1 MSEPRCALENNSDHE
16 SESSGEDYCTI
27 CEPLEV
33 SCESDS
39 CDSEREYP
47 NTRHMAR
54 NDYSEITD
62 LSPYFSRHV
71 KAMDIYTS
79 FDDVELYNYLLE
91 YGLIESFI
99 VLRADPYA
107 DIFVSYRSSLSVL
120 RLMVRDHYLESEP
133 LVFRQVWPEVDP
145 DYPFFRKCGRQPVIL
160 SSFLSVLYILD
171 ALLVNIASDGASDFG
186 CNEVWHFSNIPR
198 CILIVARLNLPVDN
212 EPRVQNTE
220 LLRRELPP
228 PDLRYNDFRSMGN
241 IFHYTPYQIEPPLNE
256 PNASIERVLLTL
268 QGEINELSGCFLAL
282 YTLVAATKFVF
293 VDKKNERAMNST
305 LLYMLSLLFYCVYNI
320 CVVFSN
326 PVPPPPPRQEVPS
339 SPESEQAETVQSDG
353 GSPDESTQSP
363 SVSEG
368 TVTSEPRPRVFQA
381 MRVPIMV
388 RDLPPR
394 SSDSSIKDGLYHKFK
409 KYGKVVEVK
418 VIGSGSSRYAI
429 VHFRREV
436 DAQAALENAMNEV
449 FFGKPLN
456 AVLASSEMD
465 VEDNEKR
472 PLARD
477 VDCYH
482 PKSSRT
488 LYVGNLDNRLREEDL
503 TKHFNQFGEILD
515 VDIKNRDTPAP
526 FCFIQ
531 FADIVSV
538 VNAILAMETDGII
551 GRNKV
556 KVGFGKPVPTTMVW
570 IDDLPTHVTEV
581 YLRRKLGFYGCVIDV
596 IIDAQMHQAVVVFD
610 DVDAAQKAV
619 QGMKGSK
626 IYEARIQVDFCSREM
641 YDLFIDR
648 MHKAGLLK
656 NSPCDSGLAESIG
669 SRSTAK
675 SNKRKATSELKHCTF
690 KRERERERDQ
700 SLISSDSML
709 SPGSSSDGRQTRA
722 NSECSSVGG
731 GSVKL
736 DTIFS
741 GDSIAGKDRR
751 AKVSRTQLESSKI
764 ILNDVQFDCST
775 ALIFCSSDWEQHQT
789 CITCRD
795 SSFTTCQHCFIIF
808 HYYHRRL

>member
-1 MSEPRCALENNSDHE
+1 LFRLHLVAPSFVCLLTMSEPRCALDKRSDSE
-16 SESSGEDYCTI
+16 SESSGDDFCTI
-27 CEPLEV
+27 CEPLEL

-47 NTRHMAR
+47 NTSHMAR
-54 NDYSEITD
+54 NDYAEITD

-79 FDDVELYNYLLE
+79 FEDVELYNYLLE

-107 DIFVSYRSSLSVL
+107 DVFVSYRSSLSVL

-145 DYPFFRKCGRQPVIL
+145 DYPFFRKCGRQPIIL
-160 SSFLSVLYILD
+160 R
-171 ALLVNIASDGASDFG
+171 NQ
-186 CNEVWHFSNIPR
+186 
-198 CILIVARLNLPVDN
+198 PVDN

-228 PDLRYNDFRSMGN
+228 PDLRNNDFRSMGN
-241 IFHYTPYQIEPPLNE
+241 VFVWHYVYYYYFVREIFHFTPYQIEPPLNE
-256 PNASIERVLLTL
+256 PNASVERVLLTL
-268 QGEINELSGCFLAL
+268 RGEINGLSGCFLAL

-293 VDKKNERAMNST
+293 VDKEGVLIEN
-305 LLYMLSLLFYCVYNI
+305 
-320 CVVFSN
+320 N
-326 PVPPPPPRQEVPS
+326 PVPPPPPRQEVQS

-690 KRERERERDQ
+690 KRERERERERERDQ

-736 DTIFS
+736 DTILS

-751 AKVSRTQLESSKI
+751 AKVSRTQLESSVCNFRK
-764 ILNDVQFDCST
+764 
-775 ALIFCSSDWEQHQT
+775 
-789 CITCRD
+789 
-795 SSFTTCQHCFIIF
+795 
-808 HYYHRRL
+808 

>member
-1 MSEPRCALENNSDHE
+1 MSEPRCALDKRSDSESESE
-16 SESSGEDYCTI
+16 SESSGDDFCTI
-27 CEPLEV
+27 CEPLEL

-79 FDDVELYNYLLE
+79 FEDVELYNYLLE

-107 DIFVSYRSSLSVL
+107 DVFVSYRSSLSVL

-145 DYPFFRKCGRQPVIL
+145 DYPFFRKCGRQPIIL
-160 SSFLSVLYILD
+160 R
-171 ALLVNIASDGASDFG
+171 N
-186 CNEVWHFSNIPR
+186 P
-198 CILIVARLNLPVDN
+198 PVDN

-228 PDLRYNDFRSMGN
+228 PDLRNNDFRSMGN
-241 IFHYTPYQIEPPLNE
+241 VFVWHYVYYYYFVREVHYFHYYH
-256 PNASIERVLLTL
+256 
-268 QGEINELSGCFLAL
+268 
-282 YTLVAATKFVF
+282 
-293 VDKKNERAMNST
+293 
-305 LLYMLSLLFYCVYNI
+305 
-320 CVVFSN
+320 N
-326 PVPPPPPRQEVPS
+326 PVPPPPPRQEVQS

-353 GSPDESTQSP
+353 GSPDERFVSVLWESFIDNIGTWFIFSTQSP

-690 KRERERERDQ
+690 KRERERERERDQ

-736 DTIFS
+736 DTILS

-751 AKVSRTQLESSKI
+751 AKVSRTQLESSVC
-764 ILNDVQFDCST
+764 NF
-775 ALIFCSSDWEQHQT
+775 
-789 CITCRD
+789 R
-795 SSFTTCQHCFIIF
+795 
-808 HYYHRRL
+808 

>member
-1 MSEPRCALENNSDHE
+1 LFRLHLVAPSFVCLLTMSEPRCALDKRSDSE
-16 SESSGEDYCTI
+16 SESSGDDFCTI
-27 CEPLEV
+27 CEPLEL

-47 NTRHMAR
+47 NTSHMAR
-54 NDYSEITD
+54 NDYAEITD

-79 FDDVELYNYLLE
+79 FEDVELYNYLLE

-107 DIFVSYRSSLSVL
+107 DVFVSYRSSLSVL

-145 DYPFFRKCGRQPVIL
+145 DYPFFRKCGRQPIIL
-160 SSFLSVLYILD
+160 
-171 ALLVNIASDGASDFG
+171 
-186 CNEVWHFSNIPR
+186 
-198 CILIVARLNLPVDN
+198 
-212 EPRVQNTE
+212 
-220 LLRRELPP
+220 
-228 PDLRYNDFRSMGN
+228 
-241 IFHYTPYQIEPPLNE
+241 
-256 PNASIERVLLTL
+256 
-268 QGEINELSGCFLAL
+268 
-282 YTLVAATKFVF
+282 
-293 VDKKNERAMNST
+293 
-305 LLYMLSLLFYCVYNI
+305 
-320 CVVFSN
+320 SN
-326 PVPPPPPRQEVPS
+326 PVPPPPPRQEVQS

-690 KRERERERDQ
+690 KRERERERERERDQ

-736 DTIFS
+736 DTILS

-751 AKVSRTQLESSKI
+751 AKVSRTQLESSVCNFRK
-764 ILNDVQFDCST
+764 
-775 ALIFCSSDWEQHQT
+775 
-789 CITCRD
+789 
-795 SSFTTCQHCFIIF
+795 
-808 HYYHRRL
+808 

>member
-1 MSEPRCALENNSDHE
+1 MSEPRCALDKRSDSE
-16 SESSGEDYCTI
+16 SESSGDDFCTI
-27 CEPLEV
+27 CEPLEL

-47 NTRHMAR
+47 NTSHMAR
-54 NDYSEITD
+54 NDYAEITD

-79 FDDVELYNYLLE
+79 FEDVELYNYLLE

-107 DIFVSYRSSLSVL
+107 DVFVSYRSSLSVL

-145 DYPFFRKCGRQPVIL
+145 DYPFFRKCGRQPIILRFIFFYQIEASVIWY
-160 SSFLSVLYILD
+160 FSVLNFPVLIADILD

-186 CNEVWHFSNIPR
+186 CNE
-198 CILIVARLNLPVDN
+198 
-212 EPRVQNTE
+212 
-220 LLRRELPP
+220 
-228 PDLRYNDFRSMGN
+228 
-241 IFHYTPYQIEPPLNE
+241 IFHFTPYQIEPPLNE
-256 PNASIERVLLTL
+256 PNASVERVLLTL
-268 QGEINELSGCFLAL
+268 RGEINGLSGCFLAL
-282 YTLVAATKFVF
+282 YTLVAATKSVF
-293 VDKKNERAMNST
+293 VDKEGVLIEN
-305 LLYMLSLLFYCVYNI
+305 
-320 CVVFSN
+320 N
-326 PVPPPPPRQEVPS
+326 PVPPPPPRQEVQS

-690 KRERERERDQ
+690 KRERERERERDQ

-736 DTIFS
+736 DTILS

-751 AKVSRTQLESSKI
+751 AKVSRTQLESSKV

-789 CITCRD
+789 CV
-795 SSFTTCQHCFIIF
+795 
-808 HYYHRRL
+808 

>member
-1 MSEPRCALENNSDHE
+1 MSERPSAVEENSDHE
-16 SESSGEDYCTI
+16 SDSSGEHYCTI
-27 CEPLEV
+27 CEPV
-33 SCESDS
+33 VVKCESDS
-39 CDSEREYP
+39 CNSESEYP

-62 LSPYFSRHV
+62 LAPYFSRHV
-71 KAMDIYTS
+71 KALDIYTA
-79 FDDVELYNYLLE
+79 FEDIELYNYLFE
-91 YGLIESFI
+91 FGLIESFI
-99 VLRADPYA
+99 VIRADPYA
-107 DIFVSYRSSLSVL
+107 DVFVSYRSSLSVL
-120 RLMVRDHYLESEP
+120 RLMVRDHYLASEP
-133 LVFRQVWPEVDP
+133 LIFRQVWPEVDP
-145 DYPFFRKCGRQPVIL
+145 DYPLFRKCGRQPVI
-160 SSFLSVLYILD
+160 V
-171 ALLVNIASDGASDFG
+171 
-186 CNEVWHFSNIPR
+186 SNP
-198 CILIVARLNLPVDN
+198 
-212 EPRVQNTE
+212 
-220 LLRRELPP
+220 LPP
-228 PDLRYNDFRSMGN
+228 P
-241 IFHYTPYQIEPPLNE
+241 PQ
-256 PNASIERVLLTL
+256 
-268 QGEINELSGCFLAL
+268 
-282 YTLVAATKFVF
+282 
-293 VDKKNERAMNST
+293 
-305 LLYMLSLLFYCVYNI
+305 
-320 CVVFSN
+320 
-326 PVPPPPPRQEVPS
+326 QEVAS

-353 GSPDESTQSP
+353 CSPDESTQSP
-363 SVSEG
+363 SVSES

-456 AVLASSEMD
+456 AILASSEMD

-656 NSPCDSGLAESIG
+656 NSPSDSGLAESIG

-675 SNKRKATSELKHCTF
+675 SNKRKSTGEVKHCSF
-690 KRERERERDQ
+690 KRERDQ
-700 SLISSDSML
+700 SLISNDSVL
-709 SPGSSSDGRQTRA
+709 SPSSSDGRQTRA
-722 NSECSSVGG
+722 NSECSSE
-731 GSVKL
+731 K
-736 DTIFS
+736 
-741 GDSIAGKDRR
+741 IAGRKS
-751 AKVSRTQLESSKI
+751 AELSLSPQY
-764 ILNDVQFDCST
+764 
-775 ALIFCSSDWEQHQT
+775 AIFENNPK
-789 CITCRD
+789 
-795 SSFTTCQHCFIIF
+795 
-808 HYYHRRL
+808 

>member
-1 MSEPRCALENNSDHE
+1 MHTDRSDKGHHCKSDTYCKVHCFLNGASCVGQTMSERPSAVEENSDHE
-16 SESSGEDYCTI
+16 SESSGEHYCTI
-27 CEPLEV
+27 CEPLIV
-33 SCESDS
+33 KCESDS
-39 CDSEREYP
+39 CNSDSEYP

-62 LSPYFSRHV
+62 LAPYFSRHV
-71 KAMDIYTS
+71 KALDIYTA
-79 FDDVELYNYLLE
+79 FEDIELYNYLFE
-91 YGLIESFI
+91 FGLIE
-99 VLRADPYA
+99 
-107 DIFVSYRSSLSVL
+107 SSLSVL
-120 RLMVRDHYLESEP
+120 RLMVRDHYLASEP
-133 LVFRQVWPEVDP
+133 LIFRQVWPEVDP
-145 DYPFFRKCGRQPVIL
+145 DYPLFRKSGRQPVI
-160 SSFLSVLYILD
+160 V
-171 ALLVNIASDGASDFG
+171 
-186 CNEVWHFSNIPR
+186 
-198 CILIVARLNLPVDN
+198 
-212 EPRVQNTE
+212 
-220 LLRRELPP
+220 
-228 PDLRYNDFRSMGN
+228 
-241 IFHYTPYQIEPPLNE
+241 
-256 PNASIERVLLTL
+256 
-268 QGEINELSGCFLAL
+268 
-282 YTLVAATKFVF
+282 
-293 VDKKNERAMNST
+293 
-305 LLYMLSLLFYCVYNI
+305 
-320 CVVFSN
+320 SN
-326 PVPPPPPRQEVPS
+326 PVPPPPQQEISS

-353 GSPDESTQSP
+353 CSPDESTQSP
-363 SVSEG
+363 SVSES

-418 VIGSGSSRYAI
+418 
-429 VHFRREV
+429 V

-656 NSPCDSGLAESIG
+656 NSPSDSGLAESIG

-675 SNKRKATSELKHCTF
+675 SNKRKSTTEVKHCSF
-690 KRERERERDQ
+690 KRERDQ
-700 SLISSDSML
+700 SLISNDSVL
-709 SPGSSSDGRQTRA
+709 SPSSSDGRQTRA

-731 GSVKL
+731 GGGGSVKL
-736 DTIFS
+736 ETIFS

-751 AKVSRTQLESSKI
+751 EKKI
-764 ILNDVQFDCST
+764 ILNNLQLEIIPVNLFKQVGIPNVYDLLFCRLQHASIYCICDNFLFLSRST
-775 ALIFCSSDWEQHQT
+775 
-789 CITCRD
+789 
-795 SSFTTCQHCFIIF
+795 
-808 HYYHRRL
+808 

>member
-1 MSEPRCALENNSDHE
+1 MRTDRSNKGHHCKSDIYCKVHCFLNGASCVGQTMSERPSAVEENSDHE
-16 SESSGEDYCTI
+16 SDSSGEHYCTI
-27 CEPLEV
+27 CEPV
-33 SCESDS
+33 VVKCESDS
-39 CDSEREYP
+39 CNSESEYP

-62 LSPYFSRHV
+62 LAPYFSRHV
-71 KAMDIYTS
+71 KALDIYTA
-79 FDDVELYNYLLE
+79 FEDIELYNYLFE
-91 YGLIESFI
+91 FGLIESFI
-99 VLRADPYA
+99 VIRADPYA
-107 DIFVSYRSSLSVL
+107 DVFVSYRSSLSVL
-120 RLMVRDHYLESEP
+120 RLMVRDHYLASEP
-133 LVFRQVWPEVDP
+133 LIFRQVWPEVDP
-145 DYPFFRKCGRQPVIL
+145 DYPLFRKCGRQPVI
-160 SSFLSVLYILD
+160 
-171 ALLVNIASDGASDFG
+171 
-186 CNEVWHFSNIPR
+186 
-198 CILIVARLNLPVDN
+198 
-212 EPRVQNTE
+212 
-220 LLRRELPP
+220 
-228 PDLRYNDFRSMGN
+228 
-241 IFHYTPYQIEPPLNE
+241 
-256 PNASIERVLLTL
+256 
-268 QGEINELSGCFLAL
+268 
-282 YTLVAATKFVF
+282 
-293 VDKKNERAMNST
+293 
-305 LLYMLSLLFYCVYNI
+305 
-320 CVVFSN
+320 
-326 PVPPPPPRQEVPS
+326 
-339 SPESEQAETVQSDG
+339 TVQSDG
-353 GSPDESTQSP
+353 CSPDESTQSP
-363 SVSEG
+363 SVSES

-456 AVLASSEMD
+456 AILASSEMD

-656 NSPCDSGLAESIG
+656 NSPSDSGLAESIG

-675 SNKRKATSELKHCTF
+675 SNKRKSTGEVKHCSF
-690 KRERERERDQ
+690 KRERDQ
-700 SLISSDSML
+700 SLISNDSVL
-709 SPGSSSDGRQTRA
+709 SPSSSDGRQTRA
-722 NSECSSVGG
+722 NSECSSVGGGGG

-751 AKVSRTQLESSKI
+751 EKVSRTQFESSKI
-764 ILNDVQFDCST
+764 ILNNVQLELVPVD
-775 ALIFCSSDWEQHQT
+775 LCSSEWEHQT
-789 CITCRD
+789 CMTCC
-795 SSFTTCQHCFIIF
+795 FVVCQHASIVFSSI
-808 HYYHRRL
+808 LLS

>member
-1 MSEPRCALENNSDHE
+1 MSEPRCALDKRSDSESESE
-16 SESSGEDYCTI
+16 SESSGDDFCTI
-27 CEPLEV
+27 CEPLEL

-79 FDDVELYNYLLE
+79 FEDVELYNYLLE

-107 DIFVSYRSSLSVL
+107 DVFVSYRSSLSVL

-145 DYPFFRKCGRQPVIL
+145 DYPFFRKCGRQPIIL
-160 SSFLSVLYILD
+160 R
-171 ALLVNIASDGASDFG
+171 NQ
-186 CNEVWHFSNIPR
+186 
-198 CILIVARLNLPVDN
+198 PVDN

-228 PDLRYNDFRSMGN
+228 PDLRMILAFFLSSE
-241 IFHYTPYQIEPPLNE
+241 IFHFTPYQIEPPLNE
-256 PNASIERVLLTL
+256 PNASVERVLLTL
-268 QGEINELSGCFLAL
+268 RGEINELSGCFLAL
-282 YTLVAATKFVF
+282 YTLVAAMKSVF

-320 CVVFSN
+320 CVVFST
-326 PVPPPPPRQEVPS
+326 PVPPPPPRQEVQS

-690 KRERERERDQ
+690 KRERERERERDQ

-736 DTIFS
+736 DTILS

-751 AKVSRTQLESSKI
+751 AKVSRTQLESSVC
-764 ILNDVQFDCST
+764 NF
-775 ALIFCSSDWEQHQT
+775 
-789 CITCRD
+789 R
-795 SSFTTCQHCFIIF
+795 
-808 HYYHRRL
+808 

>member
-1 MSEPRCALENNSDHE
+1 LFGDTMSEPRCALENNSDHE

-160 SSFLSVLYILD
+160 R
-171 ALLVNIASDGASDFG
+171 NQ
-186 CNEVWHFSNIPR
+186 
-198 CILIVARLNLPVDN
+198 PVDN

-241 IFHYTPYQIEPPLNE
+241 VFVWHYVYYHYYYFVRNDTCVFCYLRFHFAPCQIEPPLNE
-256 PNASIERVLLTL
+256 PNASVERVLLTL
-268 QGEINELSGCFLAL
+268 
-282 YTLVAATKFVF
+282 
-293 VDKKNERAMNST
+293 RA
-305 LLYMLSLLFYCVYNI
+305 
-320 CVVFSN
+320 
-326 PVPPPPPRQEVPS
+326 PPPPPRQEVPS

-656 NSPCDSGLAESIG
+656 NSPSDSGLAESIG

-700 SLISSDSML
+700 SLISNDSML

-741 GDSIAGKDRR
+741 GDSIAGKNRR
-751 AKVSRTQLESSKI
+751 AKVSRTQLESSVCNFRK
-764 ILNDVQFDCST
+764 
-775 ALIFCSSDWEQHQT
+775 
-789 CITCRD
+789 
-795 SSFTTCQHCFIIF
+795 
-808 HYYHRRL
+808 

>member
-1 MSEPRCALENNSDHE
+1 MSERPSAVEENSDHE
-16 SESSGEDYCTI
+16 SDSSGEHYCTI
-27 CEPLEV
+27 CEPV
-33 SCESDS
+33 VVKCESDS
-39 CDSEREYP
+39 CNSESEYP

-62 LSPYFSRHV
+62 LAPYFSRHV
-71 KAMDIYTS
+71 KALDIYTA
-79 FDDVELYNYLLE
+79 FEDIELYNYLFE
-91 YGLIESFI
+91 FGLIESFI
-99 VLRADPYA
+99 VIRADPYA
-107 DIFVSYRSSLSVL
+107 DVFVSYRSSLSVL
-120 RLMVRDHYLESEP
+120 RLMVRDHYLASEP
-133 LVFRQVWPEVDP
+133 LIFRQVWPEVDP
-145 DYPFFRKCGRQPVIL
+145 DYPLFRKCGRQPVI
-160 SSFLSVLYILD
+160 VR
-171 ALLVNIASDGASDFG
+171 NQ
-186 CNEVWHFSNIPR
+186 
-198 CILIVARLNLPVDN
+198 PV
-212 EPRVQNTE
+212 EEEHRVPNTE
-220 LLRRELPP
+220 LQRSELPP
-228 PDLRYNDFRSMGN
+228 PDLRYTDLRSLGTVN
-241 IFHYTPYQIEPPLNE
+241 PL
-256 PNASIERVLLTL
+256 
-268 QGEINELSGCFLAL
+268 
-282 YTLVAATKFVF
+282 
-293 VDKKNERAMNST
+293 
-305 LLYMLSLLFYCVYNI
+305 
-320 CVVFSN
+320 
-326 PVPPPPPRQEVPS
+326 PPPPQQEVAS

-353 GSPDESTQSP
+353 CSPDESTQSP
-363 SVSEG
+363 SVSES

-456 AVLASSEMD
+456 AILASSEMD

-656 NSPCDSGLAESIG
+656 NSPSDSGLAESIG

-675 SNKRKATSELKHCTF
+675 SNKRKSTGEVKHCSF
-690 KRERERERDQ
+690 KRERDQ
-700 SLISSDSML
+700 SLISNDSVL
-709 SPGSSSDGRQTRA
+709 SPSSSDGRQTRA
-722 NSECSSVGG
+722 NSECSSE
-731 GSVKL
+731 K
-736 DTIFS
+736 
-741 GDSIAGKDRR
+741 IAGRKS
-751 AKVSRTQLESSKI
+751 AELSLSPQY
-764 ILNDVQFDCST
+764 
-775 ALIFCSSDWEQHQT
+775 AIFENNPK
-789 CITCRD
+789 
-795 SSFTTCQHCFIIF
+795 
-808 HYYHRRL
+808 

>member
-1 MSEPRCALENNSDHE
+1 LFRLHLVAPSFVCLLTMSEPRCALDKRSDSE
-16 SESSGEDYCTI
+16 SESSGDDFCTI
-27 CEPLEV
+27 CEPLEL

-47 NTRHMAR
+47 NTSHMAR
-54 NDYSEITD
+54 NDYAEITD

-79 FDDVELYNYLLE
+79 FEDVELYNYLLE

-107 DIFVSYRSSLSVL
+107 DVFVSYRSSLSVL

-145 DYPFFRKCGRQPVIL
+145 DYPFFRKCGRQPIIL
-160 SSFLSVLYILD
+160 R
-171 ALLVNIASDGASDFG
+171 NQ
-186 CNEVWHFSNIPR
+186 
-198 CILIVARLNLPVDN
+198 PVDN

-228 PDLRYNDFRSMGN
+228 PDLRNNDFRSMGN
-241 IFHYTPYQIEPPLNE
+241 VFVWHYVYYYYFVREVHYFHYYH
-256 PNASIERVLLTL
+256 
-268 QGEINELSGCFLAL
+268 
-282 YTLVAATKFVF
+282 
-293 VDKKNERAMNST
+293 
-305 LLYMLSLLFYCVYNI
+305 
-320 CVVFSN
+320 N
-326 PVPPPPPRQEVPS
+326 PVPPPPPRQEVQS

-690 KRERERERDQ
+690 KRERERERERERDQ

-736 DTIFS
+736 DTILS

-751 AKVSRTQLESSKI
+751 AKVSRTQLESSVCNFRK
-764 ILNDVQFDCST
+764 
-775 ALIFCSSDWEQHQT
+775 
-789 CITCRD
+789 
-795 SSFTTCQHCFIIF
+795 
-808 HYYHRRL
+808 

>member
-1 MSEPRCALENNSDHE
+1 LFGDTMSEPRCALENNSDHE

-160 SSFLSVLYILD
+160 R
-171 ALLVNIASDGASDFG
+171 NQ
-186 CNEVWHFSNIPR
+186 
-198 CILIVARLNLPVDN
+198 PVDN

-241 IFHYTPYQIEPPLNE
+241 VFVWHYVYYHYYYFVRNDTCVFCYLRFHFAPCQIEPPLNE
-256 PNASIERVLLTL
+256 PNASVERVLLTL
-268 QGEINELSGCFLAL
+268 RGEINERSGCFLAL
-282 YTLVAATKFVF
+282 HTLVATTKSVF
-293 VDKKNERAMNST
+293 VDKT
-305 LLYMLSLLFYCVYNI
+305 
-320 CVVFSN
+320 
-326 PVPPPPPRQEVPS
+326 PPPPPRQEVPS

-656 NSPCDSGLAESIG
+656 NSPSDSGLAESIG

-700 SLISSDSML
+700 SLISNDSML

-741 GDSIAGKDRR
+741 GDSIAGKNRR
-751 AKVSRTQLESSKI
+751 AKVSRTQLESSVCNFRK
-764 ILNDVQFDCST
+764 
-775 ALIFCSSDWEQHQT
+775 
-789 CITCRD
+789 
-795 SSFTTCQHCFIIF
+795 
-808 HYYHRRL
+808 

>member
-1 MSEPRCALENNSDHE
+1 LFRLHLVAPSFVCLLTMSEPRCALDKRSDSE
-16 SESSGEDYCTI
+16 SESSGDDFCTI
-27 CEPLEV
+27 CEPLEL

-47 NTRHMAR
+47 NTSHMAR
-54 NDYSEITD
+54 NDYAEITD

-79 FDDVELYNYLLE
+79 FEDVELYNYLLE

-107 DIFVSYRSSLSVL
+107 DVFVSYRSSLSVL

-145 DYPFFRKCGRQPVIL
+145 DYPFFRKCGRQPIILRFIFFYQIEASVIWY
-160 SSFLSVLYILD
+160 FSVLNFPVLIADILD
-171 ALLVNIASDGASDFG
+171 ALLVNIASDRASDFG

-198 CILIVARLNLPVDN
+198 CILIVARLNQPVDN

-228 PDLRYNDFRSMGN
+228 PDLRNNDFRSMGN
-241 IFHYTPYQIEPPLNE
+241 IFHFTPYQIEPPLNE
-256 PNASIERVLLTL
+256 PNASVERVLLTL
-268 QGEINELSGCFLAL
+268 RGEINGLSGCFLAL

-293 VDKKNERAMNST
+293 VDKEGVLIEN
-305 LLYMLSLLFYCVYNI
+305 
-320 CVVFSN
+320 N
-326 PVPPPPPRQEVPS
+326 PVPPPPPRQEVQS

-690 KRERERERDQ
+690 KRERERERERERDQ

-736 DTIFS
+736 DTILS

-751 AKVSRTQLESSKI
+751 AKVSRTQLESSVCNFRK
-764 ILNDVQFDCST
+764 
-775 ALIFCSSDWEQHQT
+775 
-789 CITCRD
+789 
-795 SSFTTCQHCFIIF
+795 
-808 HYYHRRL
+808 

>member
-1 MSEPRCALENNSDHE
+1 MSERPSAVEENSDHE
-16 SESSGEDYCTI
+16 SDSSGEHYCTI
-27 CEPLEV
+27 CEPV
-33 SCESDS
+33 VVKCESDS
-39 CDSEREYP
+39 CNSESEYP

-62 LSPYFSRHV
+62 LAPYFSRHV
-71 KAMDIYTS
+71 KALDIYTA
-79 FDDVELYNYLLE
+79 FEDIELYNYLFE
-91 YGLIESFI
+91 FGLIESFI
-99 VLRADPYA
+99 VIRADPYA
-107 DIFVSYRSSLSVL
+107 DVFVSYRSSLSVL
-120 RLMVRDHYLESEP
+120 RLMVRDHYLASEP
-133 LVFRQVWPEVDP
+133 LIFRQVWPEVDP
-145 DYPFFRKCGRQPVIL
+145 DYPLFRKCGLLIADL
-160 SSFLSVLYILD
+160 LD

-198 CILIVARLNLPVDN
+198 CILIVARLNQPV
-212 EPRVQNTE
+212 EEEHRVPNTE
-220 LLRRELPP
+220 LQRSELPP
-228 PDLRYNDFRSMGN
+228 PDLRYTDLRSLGTVN
-241 IFHYTPYQIEPPLNE
+241 PL
-256 PNASIERVLLTL
+256 
-268 QGEINELSGCFLAL
+268 
-282 YTLVAATKFVF
+282 
-293 VDKKNERAMNST
+293 
-305 LLYMLSLLFYCVYNI
+305 
-320 CVVFSN
+320 
-326 PVPPPPPRQEVPS
+326 PPPPQQEVAS

-353 GSPDESTQSP
+353 CSPDESTQSP
-363 SVSEG
+363 SVSES

-456 AVLASSEMD
+456 AILASSEMD

-656 NSPCDSGLAESIG
+656 NSPSDSGLAESIG

-675 SNKRKATSELKHCTF
+675 SNKRKSTGEVKHCSF
-690 KRERERERDQ
+690 KRERDQ
-700 SLISSDSML
+700 SLISNDSVL
-709 SPGSSSDGRQTRA
+709 SPSSSDGRQTRA
-722 NSECSSVGG
+722 NSECSSE
-731 GSVKL
+731 K
-736 DTIFS
+736 
-741 GDSIAGKDRR
+741 IAGRKS
-751 AKVSRTQLESSKI
+751 AELSLSPQY
-764 ILNDVQFDCST
+764 
-775 ALIFCSSDWEQHQT
+775 AIFENNPK
-789 CITCRD
+789 
-795 SSFTTCQHCFIIF
+795 
-808 HYYHRRL
+808 

>member
-1 MSEPRCALENNSDHE
+1 MHTDRSDKGHHCKSDTYCKVHCFLNGAGCVGQTMSERPSAVEENSDHE
-16 SESSGEDYCTI
+16 SESSGEHYCTI
-27 CEPLEV
+27 CEPV
-33 SCESDS
+33 IVKCESDS
-39 CDSEREYP
+39 CNSDSEFP

-62 LSPYFSRHV
+62 LAPYFSRHV
-71 KAMDIYTS
+71 KALDIYTA
-79 FDDVELYNYLLE
+79 FEDIELYNYLFE
-91 YGLIESFI
+91 FGLIESFI
-99 VLRADPYA
+99 VIRADPYA
-107 DIFVSYRSSLSVL
+107 DVFVSFRSSLSVL
-120 RLMVRDHYLESEP
+120 RLMVRDHYLASEP
-133 LVFRQVWPEVDP
+133 LIFRQVWPEVDP
-145 DYPFFRKCGRQPVIL
+145 DYPLFRKSGRQPNL
-160 SSFLSVLYILD
+160 FFSSVLIFAFEKSFVPIFWMLSWSTLLLTERAISD
-171 ALLVNIASDGASDFG
+171 AMKNQ
-186 CNEVWHFSNIPR
+186 
-198 CILIVARLNLPVDN
+198 PV
-212 EPRVQNTE
+212 EEEHRVPNTE
-220 LLRRELPP
+220 LQRRELPP
-228 PDLRYNDFRSMGN
+228 PDLRYVDLRPLGTVFVWHCVQYYYVRE
-241 IFHYTPYQIEPPLNE
+241 IYYFHQFYFTLCQIEPPLIE
-256 PNASIERVLLTL
+256 PNASVERVLLTFRVFENIKL
-268 QGEINELSGCFLAL
+268 KKEGVLMEKLIWLHIIP
-282 YTLVAATKFVF
+282 YT
-293 VDKKNERAMNST
+293 KKKKEREMNH
-305 LLYMLSLLFYCVYNI
+305 LHY
-320 CVVFSN
+320 N
-326 PVPPPPPRQEVPS
+326 PVPPPPQQEIAS

-353 GSPDESTQSP
+353 CSPDESTQSP
-363 SVSEG
+363 SVSES

-418 VIGSGSSRYAI
+418 VIGSGSNRYAI

-656 NSPCDSGLAESIG
+656 NSPSDSGLAESIG

-675 SNKRKATSELKHCTF
+675 SNKRKSTSEVKHCSF
-690 KRERERERDQ
+690 KRERDQ
-700 SLISSDSML
+700 SLISNDSVL
-709 SPGSSSDGRQTRA
+709 SPSSSDGRQTRA

-731 GSVKL
+731 GGGGGSVKL
-736 DTIFS
+736 ETIFS
-741 GDSIAGKDRR
+741 GKDRR
-751 AKVSRTQLESSKI
+751 EKVSRTQFESSI
-764 ILNDVQFDCST
+764 CDFRITFVITDDVLQPD
-775 ALIFCSSDWEQHQT
+775 ALKT
-789 CITCRD
+789 
-795 SSFTTCQHCFIIF
+795 
-808 HYYHRRL
+808 

>member
-1 MSEPRCALENNSDHE
+1 MSEPRCALDKRSDSE
-16 SESSGEDYCTI
+16 SESSGDDFCTI
-27 CEPLEV
+27 CEPLEL

-47 NTRHMAR
+47 NTSHMAR
-54 NDYSEITD
+54 NDYAEITD

-79 FDDVELYNYLLE
+79 FEDVELYNYLLE

-107 DIFVSYRSSLSVL
+107 DVFVSYRSSLSVL

-145 DYPFFRKCGRQPVIL
+145 DYPFFRKCGRQPIIL
-160 SSFLSVLYILD
+160 R
-171 ALLVNIASDGASDFG
+171 NQ
-186 CNEVWHFSNIPR
+186 
-198 CILIVARLNLPVDN
+198 PVDN

-228 PDLRYNDFRSMGN
+228 PDLRNNDFRSMGN
-241 IFHYTPYQIEPPLNE
+241 VFVWHYVYYYYYFVREVHYFHYYH
-256 PNASIERVLLTL
+256 
-268 QGEINELSGCFLAL
+268 
-282 YTLVAATKFVF
+282 
-293 VDKKNERAMNST
+293 
-305 LLYMLSLLFYCVYNI
+305 
-320 CVVFSN
+320 N
-326 PVPPPPPRQEVPS
+326 PVPPPPPRQEVQS

-690 KRERERERDQ
+690 KRERERERERDQ

-736 DTIFS
+736 DTILS

-751 AKVSRTQLESSKI
+751 AKVSRTQLESSVC
-764 ILNDVQFDCST
+764 NF
-775 ALIFCSSDWEQHQT
+775 
-789 CITCRD
+789 R
-795 SSFTTCQHCFIIF
+795 
-808 HYYHRRL
+808 

>member
-1 MSEPRCALENNSDHE
+1 MRTDRSNKGHHCKSDIYCKVHCFLNGASCVGQTMSERPSAVEENSDHE
-16 SESSGEDYCTI
+16 SDSSGEHYCTI
-27 CEPLEV
+27 CEPV
-33 SCESDS
+33 VVKCESDS
-39 CDSEREYP
+39 CNSESEYP

-62 LSPYFSRHV
+62 LAPYFSRHV
-71 KAMDIYTS
+71 KALDIYTA
-79 FDDVELYNYLLE
+79 FEDIELYNYLFELANFLKISE
-91 YGLIESFI
+91 FPVFNSFIFRFGLIESFI
-99 VLRADPYA
+99 VIRADPYA
-107 DIFVSYRSSLSVL
+107 DVFVSYRSSLSVL
-120 RLMVRDHYLESEP
+120 RLMVRDHYLASEP
-133 LVFRQVWPEVDP
+133 LIFRQVWPEVDP
-145 DYPFFRKCGRQPVIL
+145 DYPLFRKCGRQPVI
-160 SSFLSVLYILD
+160 VR
-171 ALLVNIASDGASDFG
+171 NQ
-186 CNEVWHFSNIPR
+186 
-198 CILIVARLNLPVDN
+198 PV
-212 EPRVQNTE
+212 EEEHRVPNTE
-220 LLRRELPP
+220 LQRSELPP
-228 PDLRYNDFRSMGN
+228 PDLRYTDLRSLG
-241 IFHYTPYQIEPPLNE
+241 T
-256 PNASIERVLLTL
+256 
-268 QGEINELSGCFLAL
+268 
-282 YTLVAATKFVF
+282 VF
-293 VDKKNERAMNST
+293 VWHCVH
-305 LLYMLSLLFYCVYNI
+305 YFYV
-320 CVVFSN
+320 
-326 PVPPPPPRQEVPS
+326 Q
-339 SPESEQAETVQSDG
+339 TVQSDG
-353 GSPDESTQSP
+353 CSPDESTQSP
-363 SVSEG
+363 SVSES

-456 AVLASSEMD
+456 AILASSEMD

-656 NSPCDSGLAESIG
+656 NSPSDSGLAESIG

-675 SNKRKATSELKHCTF
+675 SNKRKSTGEVKHCSF
-690 KRERERERDQ
+690 KRERDQ
-700 SLISSDSML
+700 SLISNDSVL
-709 SPGSSSDGRQTRA
+709 SPSSSDGRQTRA
-722 NSECSSVGG
+722 NSECSSVGGGGG

-751 AKVSRTQLESSKI
+751 EKVSRTQFESSKI
-764 ILNDVQFDCST
+764 ILNNVQLELVPVD
-775 ALIFCSSDWEQHQT
+775 LCSSEWEHQT
-789 CITCRD
+789 CMTCC
-795 SSFTTCQHCFIIF
+795 FVVCQHASIVFSSI
-808 HYYHRRL
+808 LLS

>member
-1 MSEPRCALENNSDHE
+1 MHTDRSDKGHHCKSDTYCKVHCFLNGASCVGQTMSERPSAVEENSDHE
-16 SESSGEDYCTI
+16 SESSGEHYCTI
-27 CEPLEV
+27 CEPLIV
-33 SCESDS
+33 KCESDS
-39 CDSEREYP
+39 CNSDSEYP

-62 LSPYFSRHV
+62 LAPYFSRHV
-71 KAMDIYTS
+71 KALDIYTA
-79 FDDVELYNYLLE
+79 FEDIELYNYLFE
-91 YGLIESFI
+91 FGLIESFI
-99 VLRADPYA
+99 VIRADPYA
-107 DIFVSYRSSLSVL
+107 DVFVSFRSSLSVL
-120 RLMVRDHYLESEP
+120 RLMVRDHYLASEP
-133 LVFRQVWPEVDP
+133 LIFRQVWPEVDP
-145 DYPFFRKCGRQPVIL
+145 DYPLFRKSGRQPVIIFWML
-160 SSFLSVLYILD
+160 SWSTLLLTERAISD
-171 ALLVNIASDGASDFG
+171 AMKNQ
-186 CNEVWHFSNIPR
+186 
-198 CILIVARLNLPVDN
+198 PV
-212 EPRVQNTE
+212 EEEHRVPNTE
-220 LLRRELPP
+220 LQRRELPP
-228 PDLRYNDFRSMGN
+228 PDLRYVDLRSLG
-241 IFHYTPYQIEPPLNE
+241 T
-256 PNASIERVLLTL
+256 
-268 QGEINELSGCFLAL
+268 
-282 YTLVAATKFVF
+282 VF
-293 VDKKNERAMNST
+293 VWH
-305 LLYMLSLLFYCVYNI
+305 CVQYYYVREI
-320 CVVFSN
+320 YYFQHN
-326 PVPPPPPRQEVPS
+326 PVPPPPQQEISS

-353 GSPDESTQSP
+353 CSPDESTQSP
-363 SVSEG
+363 SVSES

-418 VIGSGSSRYAI
+418 VIGSGSNRYAI

-656 NSPCDSGLAESIG
+656 NSPSDSGLAESIG

-675 SNKRKATSELKHCTF
+675 SNKRKSTTEVKHCSF
-690 KRERERERDQ
+690 KRERDQ
-700 SLISSDSML
+700 N
-709 SPGSSSDGRQTRA
+709 GRQTRA

-731 GSVKL
+731 GGGGSVKL
-736 DTIFS
+736 ETIFS

-751 AKVSRTQLESSKI
+751 EKKI
-764 ILNDVQFDCST
+764 ILNNLQLEIIPVNLFKQVGIPNVYDLLFCRLQHASIYCICDNFLFLSRST
-775 ALIFCSSDWEQHQT
+775 
-789 CITCRD
+789 
-795 SSFTTCQHCFIIF
+795 
-808 HYYHRRL
+808 

>member
-79 FDDVELYNYLLE
+79 FDDVELY
-91 YGLIESFI
+91 GLIESFI

-145 DYPFFRKCGRQPVIL
+145 DYPFFRKCGRQPIFWML
-160 SSFLSVLYILD
+160 SWSTLLLTERAISD
-171 ALLVNIASDGASDFG
+171 AMK
-186 CNEVWHFSNIPR
+186 
-198 CILIVARLNLPVDN
+198 NLPVDN

>member
-1 MSEPRCALENNSDHE
+1 MSEPRCALDKRSDSESESE
-16 SESSGEDYCTI
+16 SESSGDGFCTI
-27 CEPLEV
+27 CEPLEL

-79 FDDVELYNYLLE
+79 FEDVELYNYLLE

-107 DIFVSYRSSLSVL
+107 DVFVSYRSSLSVL

-145 DYPFFRKCGRQPVIL
+145 DYPFFRKCGRQPIIL
-160 SSFLSVLYILD
+160 R
-171 ALLVNIASDGASDFG
+171 NQ
-186 CNEVWHFSNIPR
+186 
-198 CILIVARLNLPVDN
+198 PVDN

-228 PDLRYNDFRSMGN
+228 PDLRMILAFFLSSE
-241 IFHYTPYQIEPPLNE
+241 IFHFTPYQIELPLNE
-256 PNASIERVLLTL
+256 PNASVERVLLTL
-268 QGEINELSGCFLAL
+268 
-282 YTLVAATKFVF
+282 
-293 VDKKNERAMNST
+293 R
-305 LLYMLSLLFYCVYNI
+305 
-320 CVVFSN
+320 
-326 PVPPPPPRQEVPS
+326 VPPPPPRQEVQS

-690 KRERERERDQ
+690 KRERERERERDQ

-736 DTIFS
+736 DTILS

-751 AKVSRTQLESSKI
+751 AKVSRTQLESSVC
-764 ILNDVQFDCST
+764 NF
-775 ALIFCSSDWEQHQT
+775 
-789 CITCRD
+789 R
-795 SSFTTCQHCFIIF
+795 
-808 HYYHRRL
+808 

>member
-1 MSEPRCALENNSDHE
+1 MSEPRCALDKRSDSESESE
-16 SESSGEDYCTI
+16 SESSGDDFCTI
-27 CEPLEV
+27 CEPLEL

-79 FDDVELYNYLLE
+79 FEDVELYNYLLE

-107 DIFVSYRSSLSVL
+107 DVFVSYRSSLSVL

-145 DYPFFRKCGRQPVIL
+145 DYPFFRKCGRQPIILRFIFFYQIEASVIWH
-160 SSFLSVLYILD
+160 FSVLNFPVLIADILD
-171 ALLVNIASDGASDFG
+171 ALLVNIASDRASDFG

-198 CILIVARLNLPVDN
+198 CILIVARLNPPVDN

-228 PDLRYNDFRSMGN
+228 PDLRNNDFRSMGN
-241 IFHYTPYQIEPPLNE
+241 VFVWHYVYYYYFVREVHYFHYYH
-256 PNASIERVLLTL
+256 
-268 QGEINELSGCFLAL
+268 
-282 YTLVAATKFVF
+282 
-293 VDKKNERAMNST
+293 
-305 LLYMLSLLFYCVYNI
+305 
-320 CVVFSN
+320 N
-326 PVPPPPPRQEVPS
+326 PVPPPPPRQEVQS

-353 GSPDESTQSP
+353 GSPDERFVSVLWESFIDNIGTWFIFSTQSP

-690 KRERERERDQ
+690 KRERERERERDQ

-736 DTIFS
+736 DTILS

-751 AKVSRTQLESSKI
+751 AKVSRTQLESSKV

-789 CITCRD
+789 CV
-795 SSFTTCQHCFIIF
+795 
-808 HYYHRRL
+808 

>member
-1 MSEPRCALENNSDHE
+1 MKIWLH
-16 SESSGEDYCTI
+16 
-27 CEPLEV
+27 
-33 SCESDS
+33 
-39 CDSEREYP
+39 
-47 NTRHMAR
+47 
-54 NDYSEITD
+54 
-62 LSPYFSRHV
+62 
-71 KAMDIYTS
+71 
-79 FDDVELYNYLLE
+79 
-91 YGLIESFI
+91 
-99 VLRADPYA
+99 
-107 DIFVSYRSSLSVL
+107 
-120 RLMVRDHYLESEP
+120 
-133 LVFRQVWPEVDP
+133 
-145 DYPFFRKCGRQPVIL
+145 
-160 SSFLSVLYILD
+160 
-171 ALLVNIASDGASDFG
+171 
-186 CNEVWHFSNIPR
+186 
-198 CILIVARLNLPVDN
+198 
-212 EPRVQNTE
+212 TE
-220 LLRRELPP
+220 
-228 PDLRYNDFRSMGN
+228 
-241 IFHYTPYQIEPPLNE
+241 
-256 PNASIERVLLTL
+256 
-268 QGEINELSGCFLAL
+268 
-282 YTLVAATKFVF
+282 
-293 VDKKNERAMNST
+293 
-305 LLYMLSLLFYCVYNI
+305 
-320 CVVFSN
+320 
-326 PVPPPPPRQEVPS
+326 
-339 SPESEQAETVQSDG
+339 
-353 GSPDESTQSP
+353 
-363 SVSEG
+363 
-368 TVTSEPRPRVFQA
+368 
-381 MRVPIMV
+381 
-388 RDLPPR
+388 
-394 SSDSSIKDGLYHKFK
+394 DGLYHKFK

-456 AVLASSEMD
+456 AILASSEMD

-656 NSPCDSGLAESIG
+656 NSPSDSGLAESIG

-675 SNKRKATSELKHCTF
+675 SNKRKSTGEVKHCSF
-690 KRERERERDQ
+690 KRERDQ
-700 SLISSDSML
+700 SLISNDSVL
-709 SPGSSSDGRQTRA
+709 SPSSSDGRQTRA
-722 NSECSSVGG
+722 NSECSSVGGGGGG

-751 AKVSRTQLESSKI
+751 EKASRTQFESSKI
-764 ILNDVQFDCST
+764 ILNNVQLELVPVD
-775 ALIFCSSDWEQHQT
+775 LCSSEWEHQT
-789 CITCRD
+789 CMTCC
-795 SSFTTCQHCFIIF
+795 FVVCQHASIVFSSI
-808 HYYHRRL
+808 LLS

>member
-1 MSEPRCALENNSDHE
+1 MSEPRCALDKRSDSE
-16 SESSGEDYCTI
+16 SESSGDDFCTI
-27 CEPLEV
+27 CEPLEL

-47 NTRHMAR
+47 NTSHMAR
-54 NDYSEITD
+54 NDYAEITD

-79 FDDVELYNYLLE
+79 FEDVELYNYLLE

-107 DIFVSYRSSLSVL
+107 DVFVSYRSSLSVL

-145 DYPFFRKCGRQPVIL
+145 DYPFFRKCGRQPIILRFIFFYQIEASVIWY
-160 SSFLSVLYILD
+160 FSVLNFPVLIADILD

-198 CILIVARLNLPVDN
+198 CILIVARLNQPVDN

-228 PDLRYNDFRSMGN
+228 PDLRNNDFRSMGN
-241 IFHYTPYQIEPPLNE
+241 VFVWHYIFHFTPYQIEPPLNE
-256 PNASIERVLLTL
+256 PNASVERVLLTL
-268 QGEINELSGCFLAL
+268 RGEINGLSGCFLAL
-282 YTLVAATKFVF
+282 YTLVAATKSVF
-293 VDKKNERAMNST
+293 VDKEGVLIEN
-305 LLYMLSLLFYCVYNI
+305 
-320 CVVFSN
+320 N
-326 PVPPPPPRQEVPS
+326 PVPPPPPRQEVQS

-690 KRERERERDQ
+690 KRERERERERDQ

-736 DTIFS
+736 DTILS

-751 AKVSRTQLESSKI
+751 AKVSRTQLESSVC
-764 ILNDVQFDCST
+764 NF
-775 ALIFCSSDWEQHQT
+775 
-789 CITCRD
+789 R
-795 SSFTTCQHCFIIF
+795 
-808 HYYHRRL
+808 

>member
-1 MSEPRCALENNSDHE
+1 L
-16 SESSGEDYCTI
+16 
-27 CEPLEV
+27 
-33 SCESDS
+33 
-39 CDSEREYP
+39 
-47 NTRHMAR
+47 
-54 NDYSEITD
+54 
-62 LSPYFSRHV
+62 
-71 KAMDIYTS
+71 
-79 FDDVELYNYLLE
+79 
-91 YGLIESFI
+91 
-99 VLRADPYA
+99 
-107 DIFVSYRSSLSVL
+107 
-120 RLMVRDHYLESEP
+120 
-133 LVFRQVWPEVDP
+133 
-145 DYPFFRKCGRQPVIL
+145 
-160 SSFLSVLYILD
+160 
-171 ALLVNIASDGASDFG
+171 
-186 CNEVWHFSNIPR
+186 
-198 CILIVARLNLPVDN
+198 
-212 EPRVQNTE
+212 
-220 LLRRELPP
+220 
-228 PDLRYNDFRSMGN
+228 
-241 IFHYTPYQIEPPLNE
+241 
-256 PNASIERVLLTL
+256 
-268 QGEINELSGCFLAL
+268 
-282 YTLVAATKFVF
+282 
-293 VDKKNERAMNST
+293 
-305 LLYMLSLLFYCVYNI
+305 
-320 CVVFSN
+320 VFSN
-326 PVPPPPPRQEVPS
+326 PVPPPPPRQEVQS

-610 DVDAAQKAV
+610 DVDAAQKA
-619 QGMKGSK
+619 GMKGSK

-736 DTIFS
+736 DTILS

-751 AKVSRTQLESSKI
+751 AKVSRTQLESSVC
-764 ILNDVQFDCST
+764 NF
-775 ALIFCSSDWEQHQT
+775 
-789 CITCRD
+789 RM
-795 SSFTTCQHCFIIF
+795 
-808 HYYHRRL
+808 

>member
-1 MSEPRCALENNSDHE
+1 MHTDRSDKGHHCKSDTYCKVHCFLNGASCVGQTMSERPSAVEENSDHE
-16 SESSGEDYCTI
+16 SESSGEHYCTI
-27 CEPLEV
+27 CEPLIV
-33 SCESDS
+33 KCESDS
-39 CDSEREYP
+39 CNSDSEYP

-62 LSPYFSRHV
+62 LAPYFSRHV
-71 KAMDIYTS
+71 KALDIYTA
-79 FDDVELYNYLLE
+79 FEDIELYNYLFE
-91 YGLIESFI
+91 FGLIESFI
-99 VLRADPYA
+99 VIRADPYA
-107 DIFVSYRSSLSVL
+107 DVFVSFRSSLSVL
-120 RLMVRDHYLESEP
+120 RLMVRDHYLASEP
-133 LVFRQVWPEVDP
+133 LIFRQVWPEVDP
-145 DYPFFRKCGRQPVIL
+145 DYPLFRKSGRQPVI
-160 SSFLSVLYILD
+160 V
-171 ALLVNIASDGASDFG
+171 
-186 CNEVWHFSNIPR
+186 
-198 CILIVARLNLPVDN
+198 
-212 EPRVQNTE
+212 
-220 LLRRELPP
+220 
-228 PDLRYNDFRSMGN
+228 
-241 IFHYTPYQIEPPLNE
+241 
-256 PNASIERVLLTL
+256 
-268 QGEINELSGCFLAL
+268 
-282 YTLVAATKFVF
+282 
-293 VDKKNERAMNST
+293 
-305 LLYMLSLLFYCVYNI
+305 
-320 CVVFSN
+320 SN
-326 PVPPPPPRQEVPS
+326 PVPPPPQQEISS

-353 GSPDESTQSP
+353 CSPDESTQSP
-363 SVSEG
+363 SVSES

-418 VIGSGSSRYAI
+418 VIGSGSNRYAI

-656 NSPCDSGLAESIG
+656 NSPSDSGLAESIG

-675 SNKRKATSELKHCTF
+675 SNKRKSTTEVKHCSF
-690 KRERERERDQ
+690 KRERDQ
-700 SLISSDSML
+700 SLISNDSVL
-709 SPGSSSDGRQTRA
+709 SPSSSDGRQTRA

-731 GSVKL
+731 GGGGSVKL
-736 DTIFS
+736 ETIFS

-751 AKVSRTQLESSKI
+751 EKKI
-764 ILNDVQFDCST
+764 ILNNLQLEIIPVNLFKQVGIPNVYDLLFCRLQHASIYCICDNFLFLSRST
-775 ALIFCSSDWEQHQT
+775 
-789 CITCRD
+789 
-795 SSFTTCQHCFIIF
+795 
-808 HYYHRRL
+808 

>member
-1 MSEPRCALENNSDHE
+1 MKNVVVFFADRSEFLFGDTMSEPRCALENNSDHE

-79 FDDVELYNYLLE
+79 FDDVE

-145 DYPFFRKCGRQPVIL
+145 DYPFFRKCGRQPIFWML
-160 SSFLSVLYILD
+160 SWSTLLLTERAISD
-171 ALLVNIASDGASDFG
+171 AMKNQ
-186 CNEVWHFSNIPR
+186 
-198 CILIVARLNLPVDN
+198 PVDN

-241 IFHYTPYQIEPPLNE
+241 VFHFAPCQIEPPLNE
-256 PNASIERVLLTL
+256 PNASVERVLLTL
-268 QGEINELSGCFLAL
+268 RGEINERSGCFLAL
-282 YTLVAATKFVF
+282 HTLVATTKSVF
-293 VDKKNERAMNST
+293 VDKT
-305 LLYMLSLLFYCVYNI
+305 
-320 CVVFSN
+320 
-326 PVPPPPPRQEVPS
+326 PPPPPRQEVPS

-656 NSPCDSGLAESIG
+656 NSPSDSGLAESIG

-700 SLISSDSML
+700 SLISNDSML

-741 GDSIAGKDRR
+741 GDSIAGKNRR

-789 CITCRD
+789 CMTCR
-795 SSFTTCQHCFIIF
+795 FVVYNMPALYF

>member
-1 MSEPRCALENNSDHE
+1 MSEPRCALDKRSDSESESE
-16 SESSGEDYCTI
+16 SESSGDDFCTI
-27 CEPLEV
+27 CEPLEL

-79 FDDVELYNYLLE
+79 FEDVELYNYLLE

-107 DIFVSYRSSLSVL
+107 DVFVSYRSSLSVL

-145 DYPFFRKCGRQPVIL
+145 DYPFFRKCGRQPIILRFIFFYQIEASVIWH
-160 SSFLSVLYILD
+160 FSVLNFPVLIADILD
-171 ALLVNIASDGASDFG
+171 ALLVNIASDRASDFG

-198 CILIVARLNLPVDN
+198 CILIVARLNPPVDN

-228 PDLRYNDFRSMGN
+228 PDLRNNDFRSMGN
-241 IFHYTPYQIEPPLNE
+241 VFVWHYVYYYYFVREVHYFHYYH
-256 PNASIERVLLTL
+256 
-268 QGEINELSGCFLAL
+268 
-282 YTLVAATKFVF
+282 
-293 VDKKNERAMNST
+293 
-305 LLYMLSLLFYCVYNI
+305 
-320 CVVFSN
+320 N
-326 PVPPPPPRQEVPS
+326 PVPPPPPRQEVQS

-353 GSPDESTQSP
+353 GSPDERFVSVLWESFIDNIGTWFIFSTQSP

-690 KRERERERDQ
+690 KRERERERERDQ

-736 DTIFS
+736 DTILS

-751 AKVSRTQLESSKI
+751 AKVSRTQLESSVC
-764 ILNDVQFDCST
+764 NF
-775 ALIFCSSDWEQHQT
+775 
-789 CITCRD
+789 R
-795 SSFTTCQHCFIIF
+795 
-808 HYYHRRL
+808 

>member
-160 SSFLSVLYILD
+160 R
-171 ALLVNIASDGASDFG
+171 NQ
-186 CNEVWHFSNIPR
+186 
-198 CILIVARLNLPVDN
+198 PVDN

-241 IFHYTPYQIEPPLNE
+241 VFVWHYVFHFAPCQIEPPLNE
-256 PNASIERVLLTL
+256 PNASVERVLLTL
-268 QGEINELSGCFLAL
+268 RGEINERSGCFLAL
-282 YTLVAATKFVF
+282 HTLVATTKSVF
-293 VDKKNERAMNST
+293 VDKT
-305 LLYMLSLLFYCVYNI
+305 
-320 CVVFSN
+320 
-326 PVPPPPPRQEVPS
+326 PPPPPRQEVPS

-656 NSPCDSGLAESIG
+656 NSPSDSGLAESIG

-690 KRERERERDQ
+690 KRERERERERDQ
-700 SLISSDSML
+700 SLISNDSML

-722 NSECSSVGG
+722 NSECSSE
-731 GSVKL
+731 K
-736 DTIFS
+736 
-741 GDSIAGKDRR
+741 IAGRKS
-751 AKVSRTQLESSKI
+751 AELSLSPQY
-764 ILNDVQFDCST
+764 
-775 ALIFCSSDWEQHQT
+775 AIFENNPK
-789 CITCRD
+789 
-795 SSFTTCQHCFIIF
+795 
-808 HYYHRRL
+808 

>member
-1 MSEPRCALENNSDHE
+1 MRTDRSNKGHHCKSDIYCKVHCFLNGASCVGQTMSERPSAVEENSDHE
-16 SESSGEDYCTI
+16 SDSSGEHYCTI
-27 CEPLEV
+27 CEPV
-33 SCESDS
+33 VVKCESDS
-39 CDSEREYP
+39 CNSESEYP

-62 LSPYFSRHV
+62 LAPYFSRHV
-71 KAMDIYTS
+71 KALDIYTA
-79 FDDVELYNYLLE
+79 FEDIELYNYLFE
-91 YGLIESFI
+91 FGLIESFI
-99 VLRADPYA
+99 VIRADPYA
-107 DIFVSYRSSLSVL
+107 DVFVSYRSSLSVL
-120 RLMVRDHYLESEP
+120 RLMVRDHYLASEP
-133 LVFRQVWPEVDP
+133 LIFRQVWPEVDP
-145 DYPFFRKCGRQPVIL
+145 DYPLFRKCGHL
-160 SSFLSVLYILD
+160 LD

-198 CILIVARLNLPVDN
+198 CILIVARLNQPV
-212 EPRVQNTE
+212 EEEHRVPNTE
-220 LLRRELPP
+220 LQRSELPP
-228 PDLRYNDFRSMGN
+228 PDLRYTDLRSLGTV
-241 IFHYTPYQIEPPLNE
+241 FHFTSYQIEPPLIE
-256 PNASIERVLLTL
+256 PNASVERVLLTFR
-268 QGEINELSGCFLAL
+268 GEIKNFPVLFSSFT
-282 YTLVAATKFVF
+282 YTSAAATKSIF
-293 VDKKNERAMNST
+293 VDENLASP
-305 LLYMLSLLFYCVYNI
+305 L
-320 CVVFSN
+320 
-326 PVPPPPPRQEVPS
+326 PPPPQQEVAS

-353 GSPDESTQSP
+353 CSPDESTQSP
-363 SVSEG
+363 SVSES

-456 AVLASSEMD
+456 AILASSEMD

-656 NSPCDSGLAESIG
+656 NSPSDSGLAESIG

-675 SNKRKATSELKHCTF
+675 SNKRKSTGEVKHCSF
-690 KRERERERDQ
+690 KRERDQ
-700 SLISSDSML
+700 SLISNDSVL
-709 SPGSSSDGRQTRA
+709 SPSSSDGRQTRA
-722 NSECSSVGG
+722 NSECSSVGGGGG

-751 AKVSRTQLESSKI
+751 EKVSRTQFESSKI
-764 ILNDVQFDCST
+764 ILNNVQLELVPVD
-775 ALIFCSSDWEQHQT
+775 LCSSEWEHQT
-789 CITCRD
+789 CMTCC
-795 SSFTTCQHCFIIF
+795 FVVCQHASIVFSSI
-808 HYYHRRL
+808 LLS

>member
-1 MSEPRCALENNSDHE
+1 MSEPRCALDKRSDSESESE
-16 SESSGEDYCTI
+16 SESSGDDFCTI
-27 CEPLEV
+27 CEPLEL

-79 FDDVELYNYLLE
+79 FEDVELYNYLLE

-107 DIFVSYRSSLSVL
+107 DVFVSYRSSLSVL

-145 DYPFFRKCGRQPVIL
+145 DYPFFRKCGRQPIILRFIFFYQIEASVIWH
-160 SSFLSVLYILD
+160 FSVLNFPVLIADILD
-171 ALLVNIASDGASDFG
+171 ALLVNIASDRASDFG

-198 CILIVARLNLPVDN
+198 CILIVARLNPPVDN

-228 PDLRYNDFRSMGN
+228 PDLRNNDFRSMGN
-241 IFHYTPYQIEPPLNE
+241 VFVWHYVYYYYFVREIFHFTPYQIEPPLNE
-256 PNASIERVLLTL
+256 PNASVERVLLTL
-268 QGEINELSGCFLAL
+268 
-282 YTLVAATKFVF
+282 
-293 VDKKNERAMNST
+293 R
-305 LLYMLSLLFYCVYNI
+305 
-320 CVVFSN
+320 
-326 PVPPPPPRQEVPS
+326 VPPPPPRQEVQS

-690 KRERERERDQ
+690 KRERERERERDQ

-736 DTIFS
+736 DTILS

-751 AKVSRTQLESSKI
+751 AKVSRTQLESSVC
-764 ILNDVQFDCST
+764 NF
-775 ALIFCSSDWEQHQT
+775 
-789 CITCRD
+789 R
-795 SSFTTCQHCFIIF
+795 
-808 HYYHRRL
+808 

>member
-1 MSEPRCALENNSDHE
+1 MKNVVVFFADRSEFLFGDTMSEPRCALENNSDHE

-145 DYPFFRKCGRQPVIL
+145 DYPFFRKCGRQPIFWML
-160 SSFLSVLYILD
+160 SWSTLLLTERAISD
-171 ALLVNIASDGASDFG
+171 AMKNQ
-186 CNEVWHFSNIPR
+186 
-198 CILIVARLNLPVDN
+198 PVDN

-241 IFHYTPYQIEPPLNE
+241 VFVWHYVYYHYYYFVRNDTCVFCYLRFHFAPCQIEPPLNE
-256 PNASIERVLLTL
+256 PNASVERVLLTL
-268 QGEINELSGCFLAL
+268 RGEINERSGCFLAL
-282 YTLVAATKFVF
+282 HTLVATTKSVF
-293 VDKKNERAMNST
+293 VDKT
-305 LLYMLSLLFYCVYNI
+305 
-320 CVVFSN
+320 
-326 PVPPPPPRQEVPS
+326 PPPPPRQEVPS

-656 NSPCDSGLAESIG
+656 NSPSDSGLAESIG

-700 SLISSDSML
+700 SLISNDSML

-741 GDSIAGKDRR
+741 GDSIAGKNRR

-789 CITCRD
+789 CMTCR
-795 SSFTTCQHCFIIF
+795 FVVYNMPALYF

>member
-1 MSEPRCALENNSDHE
+1 MSERPSAVEENSDHE
-16 SESSGEDYCTI
+16 SDSSGEHYCTI
-27 CEPLEV
+27 CEPV
-33 SCESDS
+33 VVKCESDS
-39 CDSEREYP
+39 CNSESEYP

-62 LSPYFSRHV
+62 LAPYFSRHV
-71 KAMDIYTS
+71 KALDIYTA
-79 FDDVELYNYLLE
+79 FEDIELYNYLFELANFLKISE
-91 YGLIESFI
+91 FPVFNSFIFRFGLIESFI
-99 VLRADPYA
+99 VIRADPYA
-107 DIFVSYRSSLSVL
+107 DVFVSYRSSLSVL
-120 RLMVRDHYLESEP
+120 RLMVRDHYLASEP
-133 LVFRQVWPEVDP
+133 LIFRQVWPEVDP
-145 DYPFFRKCGRQPVIL
+145 DYPLFRKCGRQPVI
-160 SSFLSVLYILD
+160 VR
-171 ALLVNIASDGASDFG
+171 NQ
-186 CNEVWHFSNIPR
+186 
-198 CILIVARLNLPVDN
+198 PV
-212 EPRVQNTE
+212 EEEHRVPNTE
-220 LLRRELPP
+220 LQRSELPP
-228 PDLRYNDFRSMGN
+228 PDLRYTDLRSLGTVN
-241 IFHYTPYQIEPPLNE
+241 PL
-256 PNASIERVLLTL
+256 
-268 QGEINELSGCFLAL
+268 
-282 YTLVAATKFVF
+282 
-293 VDKKNERAMNST
+293 
-305 LLYMLSLLFYCVYNI
+305 
-320 CVVFSN
+320 
-326 PVPPPPPRQEVPS
+326 PPPPQQEVAS

-353 GSPDESTQSP
+353 CSPDESTQSP
-363 SVSEG
+363 SVSES

-456 AVLASSEMD
+456 AILASSEMD

-656 NSPCDSGLAESIG
+656 NSPSDSGLAESIG

-675 SNKRKATSELKHCTF
+675 SNKRKSTGEVKHCSF
-690 KRERERERDQ
+690 KRERDQ
-700 SLISSDSML
+700 SLISNDSVL
-709 SPGSSSDGRQTRA
+709 SPSSSDGRQTRA
-722 NSECSSVGG
+722 NSECSSVGGGGGG

-751 AKVSRTQLESSKI
+751 EKVSRTQFESSVC
-764 ILNDVQFDCST
+764 DF
-775 ALIFCSSDWEQHQT
+775 
-789 CITCRD
+789 R
-795 SSFTTCQHCFIIF
+795 
-808 HYYHRRL
+808 

>member
-1 MSEPRCALENNSDHE
+1 MRTDRSNKGHHCKSDIYCKVHCFLNGASCVGQTMSERPSAVEENSDHE
-16 SESSGEDYCTI
+16 SDSSGEHYCTI
-27 CEPLEV
+27 CEPV
-33 SCESDS
+33 VVKCESDS
-39 CDSEREYP
+39 CNSESEYP

-62 LSPYFSRHV
+62 LAPYFSRHV
-71 KAMDIYTS
+71 KALDIYTA
-79 FDDVELYNYLLE
+79 FEDIELYNYLFE
-91 YGLIESFI
+91 FGLIESFI
-99 VLRADPYA
+99 VIRADPYA
-107 DIFVSYRSSLSVL
+107 DVFVSYRSSLSVL
-120 RLMVRDHYLESEP
+120 RLMVRDHYLASEP
-133 LVFRQVWPEVDP
+133 LIFRQVWPEVDP
-145 DYPFFRKCGRQPVIL
+145 DYPLFRKCGHL
-160 SSFLSVLYILD
+160 
-171 ALLVNIASDGASDFG
+171 AS
-186 CNEVWHFSNIPR
+186 P
-198 CILIVARLNLPVDN
+198 
-212 EPRVQNTE
+212 
-220 LLRRELPP
+220 LPP
-228 PDLRYNDFRSMGN
+228 P
-241 IFHYTPYQIEPPLNE
+241 PQ
-256 PNASIERVLLTL
+256 
-268 QGEINELSGCFLAL
+268 
-282 YTLVAATKFVF
+282 
-293 VDKKNERAMNST
+293 
-305 LLYMLSLLFYCVYNI
+305 
-320 CVVFSN
+320 
-326 PVPPPPPRQEVPS
+326 QEVAS

-353 GSPDESTQSP
+353 CSPDESTQSP
-363 SVSEG
+363 SVSES

-456 AVLASSEMD
+456 AILASSEMD

-656 NSPCDSGLAESIG
+656 NSPSDSGLAESIG

-675 SNKRKATSELKHCTF
+675 SNKRKSTGEVKHCSF
-690 KRERERERDQ
+690 KRERDQ
-700 SLISSDSML
+700 SLISNDSVL
-709 SPGSSSDGRQTRA
+709 SPSSSDGRQTRA
-722 NSECSSVGG
+722 NR
-731 GSVKL
+731 
-736 DTIFS
+736 
-741 GDSIAGKDRR
+741 KDRR
-751 AKVSRTQLESSKI
+751 EKVSRTQFESSKI
-764 ILNDVQFDCST
+764 ILNNVQLELVPVD
-775 ALIFCSSDWEQHQT
+775 LCSSEWEHQT
-789 CITCRD
+789 CMTCC
-795 SSFTTCQHCFIIF
+795 FVVCQHASIVFSSI
-808 HYYHRRL
+808 LLS

>member
-1 MSEPRCALENNSDHE
+1 MSERPSAVEENSDHE
-16 SESSGEDYCTI
+16 SDSSGEHYCTI
-27 CEPLEV
+27 CEPV
-33 SCESDS
+33 VVKCESDS
-39 CDSEREYP
+39 CNSESEYP

-62 LSPYFSRHV
+62 LAPYFSRHV
-71 KAMDIYTS
+71 KALDIYTA
-79 FDDVELYNYLLE
+79 FEDIELYNYLFELANFLKISE
-91 YGLIESFI
+91 FPVFNSFIFRFGLIESFI
-99 VLRADPYA
+99 VIRADPYA
-107 DIFVSYRSSLSVL
+107 DVFVSYRSSLSVL
-120 RLMVRDHYLESEP
+120 RLMVRDHYLASEP
-133 LVFRQVWPEVDP
+133 LIFRQVWPEVDP
-145 DYPFFRKCGRQPVIL
+145 DYPLFRKCGRQPVIV
-160 SSFLSVLYILD
+160 SSFLSVLYLLD

-198 CILIVARLNLPVDN
+198 CILIVARLNQPV
-212 EPRVQNTE
+212 EEEHRVPNTE
-220 LLRRELPP
+220 LQRSELPP
-228 PDLRYNDFRSMGN
+228 PDLRYTDLRSLGTVELCLHFCCLR
-241 IFHYTPYQIEPPLNE
+241 FHFTSYQIEPPLIE
-256 PNASIERVLLTL
+256 PNASVERVLLTFR
-268 QGEINELSGCFLAL
+268 GEIKNFPVLFSSFT
-282 YTLVAATKFVF
+282 YTSAAATKSIF
-293 VDKKNERAMNST
+293 VDESNQKYFLTYKN
-305 LLYMLSLLFYCVYNI
+305 
-320 CVVFSN
+320 N
-326 PVPPPPPRQEVPS
+326 PLPPPPQQEVAS

-353 GSPDESTQSP
+353 CSPDESTQSP
-363 SVSEG
+363 SVSES

-456 AVLASSEMD
+456 AILASSEMD

-656 NSPCDSGLAESIG
+656 NSPSDSGLAESIG

-675 SNKRKATSELKHCTF
+675 SNKRKSTGEVKHCSF
-690 KRERERERDQ
+690 KRERDQ
-700 SLISSDSML
+700 SLISNDSVL
-709 SPGSSSDGRQTRA
+709 SPSSSDGRQTRA
-722 NSECSSVGG
+722 NSECSSVGGGGGG

-751 AKVSRTQLESSKI
+751 EKVSRTQFESSVC
-764 ILNDVQFDCST
+764 DF
-775 ALIFCSSDWEQHQT
+775 
-789 CITCRD
+789 R
-795 SSFTTCQHCFIIF
+795 
-808 HYYHRRL
+808 

>member
-1 MSEPRCALENNSDHE
+1 MSERPSAVEENSDHE
-16 SESSGEDYCTI
+16 SDSSGEHYCTI
-27 CEPLEV
+27 CEPV
-33 SCESDS
+33 VVKCESDS
-39 CDSEREYP
+39 CNSESEYP

-62 LSPYFSRHV
+62 LAPYFSRHV
-71 KAMDIYTS
+71 KALDIYTA
-79 FDDVELYNYLLE
+79 FEDIELYNYLFELANFLKISE
-91 YGLIESFI
+91 FPVFNSFIFRFGLIESFI
-99 VLRADPYA
+99 VIRADPYA
-107 DIFVSYRSSLSVL
+107 DVFVSYRSSLSVL
-120 RLMVRDHYLESEP
+120 RLMVRDHYLASEP
-133 LVFRQVWPEVDP
+133 LIFRQVWPEVDP
-145 DYPFFRKCGRQPVIL
+145 DYPLFRKCGRQPVI
-160 SSFLSVLYILD
+160 VR
-171 ALLVNIASDGASDFG
+171 NQ
-186 CNEVWHFSNIPR
+186 
-198 CILIVARLNLPVDN
+198 PV
-212 EPRVQNTE
+212 EEEHRVPNTE
-220 LLRRELPP
+220 LQRSELPP
-228 PDLRYNDFRSMGN
+228 PDLRYTDLRSLGTVN
-241 IFHYTPYQIEPPLNE
+241 PL
-256 PNASIERVLLTL
+256 
-268 QGEINELSGCFLAL
+268 
-282 YTLVAATKFVF
+282 
-293 VDKKNERAMNST
+293 
-305 LLYMLSLLFYCVYNI
+305 
-320 CVVFSN
+320 
-326 PVPPPPPRQEVPS
+326 PPPPQQEVAS

-353 GSPDESTQSP
+353 CSPDESTQSP
-363 SVSEG
+363 SVSES

-456 AVLASSEMD
+456 AILASSEMD

-656 NSPCDSGLAESIG
+656 NSPSDSGLAESIG

-675 SNKRKATSELKHCTF
+675 SNKRKSTGEVKHCSF
-690 KRERERERDQ
+690 KRERDQ
-700 SLISSDSML
+700 SLISNDSVL
-709 SPGSSSDGRQTRA
+709 SPSSSDGRQTRA
-722 NSECSSVGG
+722 NSECSSVGGGGGG

-751 AKVSRTQLESSKI
+751 EKVSRTQFESSVCDFRK
-764 ILNDVQFDCST
+764 
-775 ALIFCSSDWEQHQT
+775 
-789 CITCRD
+789 
-795 SSFTTCQHCFIIF
+795 
-808 HYYHRRL
+808 